1 MPVLGKR
8 TRSSTEQDRTERP
21 KRKALT
27 QNSFVI
33 VSDDDEEEDP
43 FNTPRKSK
51 RQRTGKPK
59 YLEADDLDDLAV
71 ENTPPVK
78 EKVHFNPNAIPT
90 TPRHR
95 DNLSKKIA
103 ITPRHR
109 VGLLSSRPQTPQ
121 TLRTPTTPR
130 AHYPSVYNEARKLFK
145 ATVQSNKIIGRENEK
160 ADINTFVE
168 TRFKAKSSGCIYVSG
183 PPGTGKSALINEIC
197 DQLKESYPVQSS
209 YCNCMSIKTA
219 ADVYAAIL
227 NEFGITDVMVG
238 TELTHLKKLF
248 HSKTESHLVILD
260 EIDHLLE
267 VDINLLYQLFEWSSQ
282 KSSNLVLI
290 GIANA
295 LDLTDRFLPRLKSK
309 NMRPK
314 LIPFMPYSV
323 TEITNI
329 VSTTLRSLLPET
341 TETPDYTPL
350 IHPTAIMF
358 LAKKVAAQTGDIRK
372 AFAVSIRALDLIE
385 SETVASLLEI
395 TPSSSP
401 SPTKTPLRENL
412 FLSSPNAAR
421 SPRKIGQNPL
431 ANLKVE
437 TAPRA
442 TIAHVARVT
451 AAVFGNGLT
460 QRLANLNLQQKAALC
475 ALAALEGFVR
485 DAAAVSEPM
494 MMTPSKTPS
503 RVMKAAAAQ
512 AKNVTI
518 AKAPTMRALHEVY
531 VRLVKRE
538 SALAPLT
545 ATEFGDVLAGL
556 ETMGLVNS
564 VGGSIAVTPSKKRGR
579 IGNGLVGD
587 GEGARVSS
595 CASVNELK
603 TALKGIGSGI
613 LMGILEGD
621 AV

>member
-8 TRSSTEQDRTERP
+8 TRGSIEEDRAERP
-21 KRKALT
+21 KRKAT
-27 QNSFVI
+27 AQNSFVI

-43 FNTPRKSK
+43 FITPRKSK

-59 YLEADDLDDLAV
+59 YVEELDDAAI
-71 ENTPPVK
+71 ENTPPPIK
-78 EKVHFNPNAIPT
+78 EKVQHFNSNPT

-95 DNLSKKIA
+95 DNLAKKIA

-130 AHYPSVYNEARKLFK
+130 ANYPSVYNEARKLFK
-145 ATVQSNKIIGRENEK
+145 ATVQSNKIIGRDNEK
-160 ADINTFVE
+160 SEINKFVE

-197 DQLKESYPVQSS
+197 DQLKESYEVQSS
-209 YCNCMSIKTA
+209 YCNCMSVKTA

-227 NEFGITDVMVG
+227 NDFGITDVMVG

-282 KSSNLVLI
+282 KGSNLVLI

-323 TEITNI
+323 TEISNI
-329 VSTTLRSLLPET
+329 VSTKLRSLLPET

-385 SETVASLLEI
+385 SETLASLLEI

-401 SPTKTPLRENL
+401 SPTKTPLRENV

-421 SPRKIGQNPL
+421 SPRKFGQNPI

-451 AAVFGNGLT
+451 AAVFGNGLS

-485 DAAAVSEPM
+485 DSAAAPSEPL

-512 AKNVTI
+512 AKGVTT
-518 AKAPTMRALHEVY
+518 AKAPTMRALHEAY

-579 IGNGLVGD
+579 TGNGLVGD

-595 CASVNELK
+595 CAGVNELK
-603 TALKGIGSGI
+603 TALKGVGSGI
-613 LMGILEGD
+613 LIGILEGE
-621 AV
+621 VV